1 MRRARCALLAAAGLL
16 VALAGGALAQAVALV
31 GSDRVRLELPAG
43 SLVESYANGGYR
55 LSVEGGEA
63 TVEIDLAPLRSAQPF
78 ALPAAKRDADAVAR
92 LARAVAT
99 GATTRYEAVTRVLQW
114 VARHVAYDLDRGA
127 PQDAAAVLQRRSGY
141 CTGVARLSVALLA
154 ALEVPAREVPGF
166 LVAPA
171 GGSVEGKAPA
181 GFHRWIEVR
190 YDDVGWVFSDPLVAL
205 HYVPATYVRLASESL
220 LPAAEALPGR
230 LLGREDRRI
239 PVDLFAETSPH
250 LTLRRND
257 LARRAGALQVTV
269 DGAAGGRAVLEGH
282 GTRRIRAL
290 EGGAITFVG
299 LEPGSYLLRVELA
312 GALPLEKRVILRDR
326 VWGSVH
332 LPATA
337 PPPLPRDAAAARDD
351 RPEPLLPIAEEES
364 T

>member
-1 MRRARCALLAAAGLL
+1 MRRAGRALLAAAGLL
-16 VALAGGALAQAVALV
+16 CALAGGAQAQAVALV

-55 LSVEGGEA
+55 LSVTGGEA
-63 TVEIDLAPLRSAQPF
+63 TVEIDLAPLRSTQPF
-78 ALPAAKRDADAVAR
+78 ALPSQPRDTDAVAL

-99 GATTRYEAVTRVLQW
+99 GAISRYEAVTRVLQW
-114 VARHVAYDLDRGA
+114 VARHVAYDLDRSA
-127 PQDAAAVLQRRSGY
+127 PQDAASVLQRRSGY

-154 ALEVPAREVPGF
+154 ALDVPAREVPGF

-171 GGSVEGKAPA
+171 GVGAPA

-230 LLGREDRRI
+230 LLARDDRRI
-239 PVDLFAETSPH
+239 PVDLFAEASPH

-257 LARRAGALQVTV
+257 LSRRAGALQVTV
-269 DGAAGGRAVLEGH
+269 DGAAGGHAVLEGH

-290 EGGAITFVG
+290 DRGAITFVG
-299 LEPGSYLLRVELA
+299 LEPGSYLLRVERA
-312 GALPLEKRVILRDR
+312 GATPLEKRVILRDR
-326 VWGSVH
+326 IWGAVH
-332 LPATA
+332 LPAT
-337 PPPLPRDAAAARDD
+337 PQRLPRDAAAVHDD
-351 RPEPLLPIAEEES
+351 RPEPLPPIAEEES